1 MTATGKR
8 RSDFI
13 VRPFVR
19 ILCSRLALR
28 HVIVKPNYSA
38 ARRFR
43 EPPGYNRMYDTG
55 RSRADQLGADL
66 YGSGA
71 MTDPG
76 HSEGTRMV
84 GEDVSGP

>member
-1 MTATGKR
+1 
-8 RSDFI
+8 
-13 VRPFVR
+13 
-19 ILCSRLALR
+19 
-28 HVIVKPNYSA
+28 
-38 ARRFR
+38 
-43 EPPGYNRMYDTG
+43 MYDTG